1 VYLNHRLWAFTEG
14 VRLRI
19 AGTTLAGL
27 LAVLAGTARLALLG
41 WVLGRVLAGD
51 SLAHLAWP
59 VAGVAAL
66 VAGRGLLEYGRTM
79 VAHHTAARVQW
90 RLRGRIYEQITALG
104 PAHFTQTRTG
114 DVILSV
120 VEGVQ
125 QLEVYFGQY
134 LPQLFVSALTP
145 FLIFAVV
152 AVIDLRLAAVFLA
165 AALGTFLL
173 PTLWH
178 RWDSRHSL
186 ARSTAYAAY
195 GAEFLDAIQGLR
207 TLAAFGQ
214 SQSRAQLLEERGR
227 ALFQATM
234 WLLSTNTLARGISD
248 VCIAMGAAVALA
260 IGAHRVQAGQM
271 ELTALVVVLML
282 GVEIFRPLRELRV
295 VLHQGMLGLSAAQ
308 GILALLAV
316 HPQVT
321 DAARTPDAT
330 RVNDAVGGLGGGAT
344 PLPPDQNN
352 RFTANPPIANPLTA
366 NPLTANPPIDP
377 SITFEHVTFAYPGGR
392 RAALEE
398 LSFRVAAG
406 ERVGVVGASGAGKS
420 TISRL
425 LLRFADP
432 TTGRVTIGGRDLRAL
447 SLHEL
452 RRLIAVVSQ
461 DTYLFHGTIEEN
473 LRMGRPEAS
482 QAELEAAA
490 RSANVH
496 DAIAALPQGYQTV
509 VGERG
514 VRLSGGQRQ
523 RIAIARALLRDA
535 PILIL
540 DEALS
545 SVDAESEA
553 AIQDALD
560 RLMRGRTTL
569 IFAHRLSSII
579 GADRILVLDEGRV
592 AESGTH
598 AALMAG
604 DGVYRRL
611 MTGQAAGAR
620 DEIFADG
627 GDEDVVG
634 SNGDARAPRDTAAA
648 GAPTEEPP
656 AVLRAAGPSWWEVGR
671 ILVGLAAG
679 YHARLVVTFVLGV
692 ARVAALIGVGLLSAL
707 VVRAVS
713 RGEATRGLLVAL
725 LIVAPLAG
733 VLHWLE
739 SWFAHDMAYRLLA
752 DMRMRFFRKLVALG
766 PAYLASRRT
775 GDLLGVA
782 THDIELIEYF
792 FAHTITPGLVAV
804 LVPAVVLA
812 TLATFGWPMALA
824 VLPFLA
830 YAGLSPVLGRA
841 RIDRLSARAREASG
855 ELNAHAVDS
864 VQGLAEIVAFQQEA
878 RRGEALTD
886 RARAYADARM
896 PFLAD
901 LARQSALQE
910 VATGLGGLAVTM
922 AGAALVAAGRLESAM
937 LPLLTLLAMSAFVPV
952 WEIAQVG
959 RQLADT
965 LAATRRVHAV
975 HGEPVLIADGPGVAR
990 PRARREDAAA
1000 IALHGVTFT
1009 YPGRRQPALLD
1020 VSFTVPAGATVA
1032 LVGPSGA
1039 GKTTI
1044 ASLLLRF
1051 WDPNAGAITL
1061 GGHDLRQW
1069 TLEDLRRHIALVAQ
1083 DTHLFNDTL
1092 GGNIRIARPEATEA
1106 ELAAA
1111 MEGAALLPL
1120 VRSLPDGL
1128 DTRVGERG
1136 LQLSGGQRQRVAIAR
1151 AFLRDAPVLIL
1162 DEATS
1167 HLDAVNEQVV
1177 QEALTSLARART
1189 TIVIAHRLSTVRAA
1203 DQIVVLDE
1211 GRLIEQGRHEDLLR
1225 RRGLYARLV
1234 SRQVAAAIAS

>member
-1 VYLNHRLWAFTEG
+1 MYLNPRLWTFTRG

-19 AGTTLAGL
+19 AGTTVAGL

-51 SLAHLAWP
+51 SLARLAWP

-66 VAGRGLLEYGRTM
+66 IAVRGLLEYGRTM
-79 VAHHTAARVQW
+79 VAHHTAARVQR
-90 RLRGRIYEQITALG
+90 RLRGRLYEQITALG

-125 QLEVYFGQY
+125 QLEVYFGQF

-152 AVIDLRLAAVFLA
+152 SAIDLPLAAVFLVA
-165 AALGTFLL
+165 AIATFLM
-173 PTLWH
+173 PALWH

-186 ARSTAYAAY
+186 ARSKAYAAY

-214 SQSRAQLLEERGR
+214 SQARARLLEERGR

-248 VCIAMGAAVALA
+248 VCIALGAATALA
-260 IGAHRVQAGQM
+260 IGSYRVQGGQM

-308 GILALLAV
+308 SILALLALKPSV
-316 HPQVT
+316 ADIAH
-321 DAARTPDAT
+321 
-330 RVNDAVGGLGGGAT
+330 NGS
-344 PLPPDQNN
+344 QN
-352 RFTANPPIANPLTA
+352 L
-366 NPLTANPPIDP
+366 DP
-377 SITFEHVTFAYPGGR
+377 AITFDDVTFSYPGGR
-392 RAALEE
+392 QAALEQ

-432 TTGRVTIGGRDLRAL
+432 ATGRVTIGGHDLRAL
-447 SLHEL
+447 SLRDL
-452 RRLIAVVSQ
+452 RRQIAVVSQ

-473 LRMGRPEAS
+473 LRMGRPDAS
-482 QAELEAAA
+482 QPELETAA
-490 RSANVH
+490 RNANMH
-496 DAIAALPQGYQTV
+496 DAIMALPHGYQTV

-598 AALMAG
+598 TALMAG

-611 MTGQAAGAR
+611 MAGQAAGG
-620 DEIFADG
+620 ADG
-627 GDEDVVG
+627 VIGDGRDGEAAAET
-634 SNGDARAPRDTAAA
+634 GDASAPGEAAA
-648 GAPTEEPP
+648 GAPTAEP
-656 AVLRAAGPSWWEVGR
+656 AAILRAAGPGWWEVGR
-671 ILVGLAAG
+671 ILIAMASG
-679 YHARLVVTFVLGV
+679 YHGRLVVTFVLGV

-713 RGEATRGLLVAL
+713 RGEPTGGWLVSL

-739 SWFAHDMAYRLLA
+739 SWLAHDMAYRLLA
-752 DMRMRFFRKLVALG
+752 DMRMRFFRKLVELG

-830 YAGLSPVLGRA
+830 YAALSPVLGRG

-855 ELNAHAVDS
+855 ELNAHTVDS
-864 VQGLAEIVAFQQEA
+864 VQGLGEIVAFQQEA
-878 RRGEALTD
+878 QRGEALAT
-886 RARAYADARM
+886 RALAYAGARM

-910 VATGLGGLAVTM
+910 VATGLGGLAVTLV
-922 AGAALVAAGRLESAM
+922 GAWLVTAGRLEGAM
-937 LPLLTLLAMSAFVPV
+937 LPLLALLAMSAFVPV

-975 HGEPVLIADGPGVAR
+975 HGEPVRIADGPGVPG
-990 PRARREDAAA
+990 PRRGEAAA
-1000 IALHGVTFT
+1000 IALHGLTFT
-1009 YPGRRQPALLD
+1009 YPGRRQPALQD
-1020 VSFTVPAGATVA
+1020 VSFTVPAGAMVA

-1051 WDPNAGAITL
+1051 WDPDAGAITL
-1061 GGHDLRQW
+1061 GGHDLRRW
-1069 TLEDLRRHIALVAQ
+1069 RLEGLRREIALVAQ

-1092 GGNIRIARPEATEA
+1092 GGNIRIARPEATAA
-1106 ELAAA
+1106 EVAAA
-1111 MEGAALLPL
+1111 IERASLLPL
-1120 VRSLPDGL
+1120 VRSLPEGL
-1128 DTRVGERG
+1128 ETRVGERG

-1151 AFLRDAPVLIL
+1151 AFLREAPVLIL

-1177 QEALTSLARART
+1177 QEALAGLTRSRT

-1211 GRLIEQGRHEDLLR
+1211 GRVVEQGRHDDLLR

>member
-1 VYLNHRLWAFTEG
+1 MYLNPRLWAFTRG

-19 AGTTLAGL
+19 VGTTLAGL

-51 SLAHLAWP
+51 SLARLVWP
-59 VAGVAAL
+59 VAGVATLIAL
-66 VAGRGLLEYGRTM
+66 RGLLEYGRTM
-79 VAHHTAARVQW
+79 VAHHTAARVQH
-90 RLRGRIYEQITALG
+90 RLRGRLYEQITALG
-104 PAHFTQTRTG
+104 PAHFIQTRTG

-125 QLEVYFGQY
+125 QLEVYFGQF

-152 AVIDLRLAAVFLA
+152 AAIDLPLAFVFLVA
-165 AALGTFLL
+165 AIGSFLM

-186 ARSTAYAAY
+186 ARSRSYAAY

-214 SQSRAQLLEERGR
+214 SQSRARLLEERGR

-248 VCIAMGAAVALA
+248 VCIALGAATALA
-260 IGAHRVQAGQM
+260 IGSYRVQGGHM

-282 GVEIFRPLRELRV
+282 GVEIFRPLRELRT

-308 GILALLAV
+308 SILALLALKPSV
-316 HPQVT
+316 ADT
-321 DAARTPDAT
+321 AD
-330 RVNDAVGGLGGGAT
+330 
-344 PLPPDQNN
+344 N
-352 RFTANPPIANPLTA
+352 RSQKLAPA
-366 NPLTANPPIDP
+366 
-377 SITFEHVTFAYPGGR
+377 ITFEGVTFSYPGGR

-398 LSFRVAAG
+398 LSFSVAAG

-432 TTGRVTIGGRDLRAL
+432 TTGRVTIGGHDLREL
-447 SLHEL
+447 SLRDL

-473 LRMGRPEAS
+473 LRMGRPDAS
-482 QAELEAAA
+482 QAELETAA
-490 RSANVH
+490 RNANMH
-496 DAIAALPQGYQTV
+496 DAILALPQGYQTV

-598 AALMAG
+598 TALMAG

-611 MTGQAAGAR
+611 MAGQAAGGPDGVIGDGR
-620 DEIFADG
+620 DGAAAAERGAAPA
-627 GDEDVVG
+627 
-634 SNGDARAPRDTAAA
+634 SGDAAVGTPTAEPAA
-648 GAPTEEPP
+648 I
-656 AVLRAAGPSWWEVGR
+656 LRAAGPGWWEVGR
-671 ILVGLAAG
+671 ILIAMASG
-679 YHARLVVTFVLGV
+679 YHGRLVVTFVLGV

-713 RGEATRGLLVAL
+713 RGEPTGAWLVSL

-739 SWFAHDMAYRLLA
+739 SWLAHDMAYRLLA
-752 DMRMRFFRKLVALG
+752 DMRMRFFRKLVELG

-804 LVPAVVLA
+804 LVPAVVLG

-830 YAGLSPVLGRA
+830 YAALSPVLGRG

-855 ELNAHAVDS
+855 ELNAHTVDS
-864 VQGLAEIVAFQQEA
+864 VQGLGEIVAFQQEA
-878 RRGEALTD
+878 QRGEALA
-886 RARAYADARM
+886 ARALAYAGARM

-901 LARQSALQE
+901 LARQSALQD
-910 VATGLGGLAVTM
+910 VATGLGGLAVTLV
-922 AGAALVAAGRLESAM
+922 GAWLVAAGRLEGAM

-975 HGEPVLIADGPGVAR
+975 HGEPVRIADGPGV
-990 PRARREDAAA
+990 PGPRREEAAA

-1009 YPGRRQPALLD
+1009 YPGRRQPALQD
-1020 VSFTVPAGATVA
+1020 VSFTVPAGAMVA

-1051 WDPNAGAITL
+1051 WDPDAGAITL
-1061 GGHDLRQW
+1061 GGHDLRRW
-1069 TLEDLRRHIALVAQ
+1069 RLEGLRREIALVAQ

-1092 GGNIRIARPEATEA
+1092 GGNIRIARPEATPAEVEA
-1106 ELAAA
+1106 AIARA
-1111 MEGAALLPL
+1111 SLLPL
-1120 VRSLPDGL
+1120 VRSLPEGL

-1151 AFLRDAPVLIL
+1151 AFLREAPVLIL

-1177 QEALTSLARART
+1177 QEALAGLTRSRT

-1211 GRLIEQGRHEDLLR
+1211 GRVVEQGRHDDLLR

>member
-1 VYLNHRLWAFTEG
+1 MYLNRRLWAFTRG
-14 VRLRI
+14 VRFRI

-51 SLAHLAWP
+51 SLANLAWP

-66 VAGRGLLEYGRTM
+66 IALRGLLEYGRTM
-79 VAHHTAARVQW
+79 VAHHTAARVQR
-90 RLRGRIYEQITALG
+90 RLRGRLYDQITALG

-125 QLEVYFGQY
+125 QLEVYFGQF

-152 AVIDLRLAAVFLA
+152 ATIDLSLAVVFLLAAIA
-165 AALGTFLL
+165 TFLM

-186 ARSTAYAAY
+186 ARSKTYAAY

-214 SQSRAQLLEERGR
+214 SQSRARLLEERGR

-248 VCIAMGAAVALA
+248 VCIALGAAVALA
-260 IGAHRVQAGQM
+260 IGAYRVQAGQM

-282 GVEIFRPLRELRV
+282 GVEIFRPLRELRT

-308 GILALLAV
+308 SILALLALKPSV
-316 HPQVT
+316 A
-321 DAARTPDAT
+321 D
-330 RVNDAVGGLGGGAT
+330 
-344 PLPPDQNN
+344 
-352 RFTANPPIANPLTA
+352 TASNGNQSLQ
-366 NPLTANPPIDP
+366 P
-377 SITFEHVTFAYPGGR
+377 SITFEGVTFSYPGGR
-392 RAALEE
+392 GPALEQ
-398 LSFRVAAG
+398 LSFSVAAG
-406 ERVGVVGASGAGKS
+406 QRVGVVGASGAGKS

-432 TTGRVTIGGRDLRAL
+432 TVGRVTIGGHDLREL
-447 SLHEL
+447 SLRDL

-473 LRMGRPEAS
+473 LRMGRPDAS

-490 RSANVH
+490 RSANMH
-496 DAIAALPQGYQTV
+496 DAIVALPQGYQTV

-598 AALMAG
+598 TALMAG

-611 MTGQAAGAR
+611 MAGQAAGS
-620 DEIFADG
+620 ADG
-627 GDEDVVG
+627 VIGDSRDGEGAAENGNAATPPDV
-634 SNGDARAPRDTAAA
+634 AA
-648 GAPTEEPP
+648 GSPTVEPA
-656 AVLRAAGPSWWEVGR
+656 AVLRAAGPGWWEVGR
-671 ILVGLAAG
+671 ILMAMASG
-679 YHARLVVTFVLGV
+679 YHGRLVVTFVLGV

-713 RGEATRGLLVAL
+713 RGEPTGALLASL

-739 SWFAHDMAYRLLA
+739 SWLAHDMAYRLLA
-752 DMRMRFFRKLVALG
+752 DMRMRFFRKLVELG

-812 TLATFGWPMALA
+812 TLAAFGWTMALA

-830 YAGLSPVLGRA
+830 YAALSPVLGRG
-841 RIDRLSARAREASG
+841 RIDRLSVRAREASG
-855 ELNAHAVDS
+855 ELNAHTVDS

-878 RRGEALTD
+878 QRGEALA
-886 RARAYADARM
+886 ARAMSYAGARM

-910 VATGLGGLAVTM
+910 VATGLGGLAVTLV
-922 AGAALVAAGRLESAM
+922 GAWLVSAGRLEGAM

-975 HGEPVLIADGPGVAR
+975 HRESVRIADGPGI
-990 PRARREDAAA
+990 PGPRREEAAA

-1051 WDPNAGAITL
+1051 WDPDAGAITL
-1061 GGHDLRQW
+1061 GGHDLRRW
-1069 TLEDLRRHIALVAQ
+1069 RLDGLRREIALVAQ

-1092 GGNIRIARPEATEA
+1092 GGNIRIARPEATAA
-1106 ELAAA
+1106 EVAAA
-1111 MEGAALLPL
+1111 IERASLLPL
-1120 VRSLPDGL
+1120 VRSLPEGL

-1151 AFLRDAPVLIL
+1151 AFLREAPVLIL

-1177 QEALTSLARART
+1177 QEALAGLTRART

-1211 GRLIEQGRHEDLLR
+1211 GRVVEQGRHDDLLR

>member
-1 VYLNHRLWAFTEG
+1 
-14 VRLRI
+14 
-19 AGTTLAGL
+19 
-27 LAVLAGTARLALLG
+27 
-41 WVLGRVLAGD
+41 
-51 SLAHLAWP
+51 
-59 VAGVAAL
+59 
-66 VAGRGLLEYGRTM
+66 
-79 VAHHTAARVQW
+79 
-90 RLRGRIYEQITALG
+90 
-104 PAHFTQTRTG
+104 HFTQTRTG

-125 QLEVYFGQY
+125 QLEVYFGQF

-152 AVIDLRLAAVFLA
+152 AVIDLPLAFVFLVA
-165 AALGTFLL
+165 AIGSFLM

-186 ARSTAYAAY
+186 ARSRSYAAY

-214 SQSRAQLLEERGR
+214 SQARARLLEERGR

-248 VCIAMGAAVALA
+248 VCIALGAAVALA
-260 IGAHRVQAGQM
+260 IGSYRVQGGQM

-282 GVEIFRPLRELRV
+282 GVEIFRPLRELRT
-295 VLHQGMLGLSAAQ
+295 VLHQGMLGLAAAQ
-308 GILALLAV
+308 SILALLALKPSV
-316 HPQVT
+316 A
-321 DAARTPDAT
+321 D
-330 RVNDAVGGLGGGAT
+330 
-344 PLPPDQNN
+344 
-352 RFTANPPIANPLTA
+352 TADNGSQKLAPA
-366 NPLTANPPIDP
+366 
-377 SITFEHVTFAYPGGR
+377 ITFEDVTFSYPGGR
-392 RAALEE
+392 RAALEA

-432 TTGRVTIGGRDLRAL
+432 TTGRVTIGGHDLRAL
-447 SLHEL
+447 SLRDL

-473 LRMGRPEAS
+473 LRMGRPDAS
-482 QAELEAAA
+482 QAELETAA
-490 RSANVH
+490 RNANMH
-496 DAIAALPQGYQTV
+496 DAIMALPQGYQTV

-598 AALMAG
+598 TALMAG

-611 MTGQAAGAR
+611 MAGQAAGR
-620 DEIFADG
+620 ADG
-627 GDEDVVG
+627 VIGDGPLAEATAET
-634 SNGDARAPRDTAAA
+634 GDAPASGDAA
-648 GAPTEEPP
+648 GAPTAEP
-656 AVLRAAGPSWWEVGR
+656 AAILRAAGPGWWEVGR
-671 ILVGLAAG
+671 ILIAMASG
-679 YHARLVVTFVLGV
+679 YHGRLVITFVLGV

-713 RGEATRGLLVAL
+713 RGEPTGAWLVAL

-733 VLHWLE
+733 LLHWLE
-739 SWFAHDMAYRLLA
+739 SWLAHDMAYRLLA
-752 DMRMRFFRKLVALG
+752 DMRMRFFRKLVELG
-766 PAYLASRRT
+766 PAYLAARRT

-830 YAGLSPVLGRA
+830 YAALSPVLGRG

-855 ELNAHAVDS
+855 ELNAHTVDS
-864 VQGLAEIVAFQQEA
+864 VQGLGEIVAFQQEA
-878 RRGEALTD
+878 QRGEALA
-886 RARAYADARM
+886 ARATAYAGARM

-901 LARQSALQE
+901 LARQSALQD
-910 VATGLGGLAVTM
+910 VATGLGGLAVTLV
-922 AGAALVAAGRLESAM
+922 GAWLVAGDRLEGAM

-975 HGEPVLIADGPGVAR
+975 HREPVRIADGPGV
-990 PRARREDAAA
+990 PGPRREAAAA
-1000 IALHGVTFT
+1000 IALHNITFT
-1009 YPGRRQPALLD
+1009 YPGRRQPAL
-1020 VSFTVPAGATVA
+1020 
-1032 LVGPSGA
+1032 
-1039 GKTTI
+1039 
-1044 ASLLLRF
+1044 
-1051 WDPNAGAITL
+1051 
-1061 GGHDLRQW
+1061 
-1069 TLEDLRRHIALVAQ
+1069 
-1083 DTHLFNDTL
+1083 
-1092 GGNIRIARPEATEA
+1092 
-1106 ELAAA
+1106 
-1111 MEGAALLPL
+1111 
-1120 VRSLPDGL
+1120 
-1128 DTRVGERG
+1128 
-1136 LQLSGGQRQRVAIAR
+1136 
-1151 AFLRDAPVLIL
+1151 RD
-1162 DEATS
+1162 
-1167 HLDAVNEQVV
+1167 
-1177 QEALTSLARART
+1177 
-1189 TIVIAHRLSTVRAA
+1189 
-1203 DQIVVLDE
+1203 
-1211 GRLIEQGRHEDLLR
+1211 
-1225 RRGLYARLV
+1225 
-1234 SRQVAAAIAS
+1234 

>member
-1 VYLNHRLWAFTEG
+1 MYIDGWLWAFTRG
-14 VRLRI
+14 VRARI
-19 AGTTLAGL
+19 AGATAAGL
-27 LAVLAGTARLALLG
+27 LSVLVGTARLALLG
-41 WVLGRVLAGD
+41 WVLGRLLAGD
-51 SLAHLAWP
+51 PPARLVGP

-66 VAGRGLLEYGRTM
+66 IALRGLLEYGRTM
-79 VAHHTAARVQW
+79 IAHHTAARVQGELRA
-90 RLRGRIYEQITALG
+90 RLYAQITALG
-104 PAHFTQTRTG
+104 PAHFTRARTG
-114 DVILSV
+114 DVILSI

-145 FLIFAVV
+145 FLIFAIV
-152 AVIDLRLAAVFLA
+152 AAVDVPLAAVILA
-165 AALGTFLL
+165 AAVATFLL
-173 PTLWH
+173 PALWH

-186 ARSTAYAAY
+186 ERSKAYKAY

-214 SQSRAQLLEERGR
+214 SQARARLLEERGHS
-227 ALFQATM
+227 LFQATM
-234 WLLSTNTLARGISD
+234 WLLGTNTMARGISD
-248 VCIAMGAAVALA
+248 VCIALGAAVALGL
-260 IGAHRVQAGQM
+260 GAHRVQAGAM

-282 GVEIFRPLRELRV
+282 GVEIFRPLRELRT

-308 GILALLAV
+308 GIRELLSV
-316 HPQVT
+316 TPQVR
-321 DAARTPDAT
+321 DSVP
-330 RVNDAVGGLGGGAT
+330 GGADLAIT
-344 PLPPDQNN
+344 PSL
-352 RFTANPPIANPLTA
+352 A
-366 NPLTANPPIDP
+366 
-377 SITFEHVTFAYPGGR
+377 FERVTFAYPGGR
-392 RAALEE
+392 RAALRD
-398 LSFRVAAG
+398 LSFHVAAG

-432 TTGRVTIGGRDLRAL
+432 SAGRITVGGRDLRSLAL
-447 SLHEL
+447 ADL

-461 DTYLFHGTIEEN
+461 DTYLFHGTVEDN
-473 LRMGRPEAS
+473 LRMGRPDAT
-482 QAELEAAA
+482 QAELEASA
-490 RSANVH
+490 RHANIH
-496 DAIAALPQGYQTV
+496 DAIMALPQGYRTV

-553 AIQDALD
+553 AIQEALD

-569 IFAHRLSSII
+569 IFAHRLSSIV
-579 GADRILVLDEGRV
+579 GADRILVLDEGGV

-598 AALMAG
+598 ATLMAR

-611 MTGQAAGAR
+611 MAGQAAGAVEGER
-620 DEIFADG
+620 LDDGALAPGSAGADADE
-627 GDEDVVG
+627 
-634 SNGDARAPRDTAAA
+634 AAA
-648 GAPTEEPP
+648 DRAADEEPS
-656 AVLRAAGPSWWEVGR
+656 AVLRAAGPGWREVAR
-671 ILVGLAAG
+671 ILLAMAEG
-679 YHARLVVTFVLGV
+679 YHGRLVVTFVLGV

-713 RGEATRGLLVAL
+713 RGAPTGVLLACL
-725 LIVAPLAG
+725 LIVAPAAG

-739 SWFAHDMAYRLLA
+739 SWLAHDMAYRLLA

-766 PAYLASRRT
+766 PAYLSARRT
-775 GDLLGVA
+775 GDLLGAA

-792 FAHTITPGLVAV
+792 FAHTITPGLVAI

-812 TLATFGWPMALA
+812 TLAFFGWPMAVA

-864 VQGLAEIVAFQQEA
+864 VQGLGEIVAFQQEA
-878 RRGEALTD
+878 RRGESLAE
-886 RARAYADARM
+886 RASAYAAARM

-901 LARQSALQE
+901 LARQSALQDA
-910 VATGLGGLAVTM
+910 ATGLGGLAVTGV
-922 AGAALVAAGRLESAM
+922 GAWLVASGRLEGAM

-975 HGEPVLIADGPGVAR
+975 HAEPVRIVDGSGVALAG
-990 PRARREDAAA
+990 PRRGDAAA
-1000 IALHGVTFT
+1000 IALHDVTFA
-1009 YPGRRQPALLD
+1009 YPGRRRPALSG
-1020 VSFTVPAGATVA
+1020 VSFTVPPGATVA

-1051 WDPNAGAITL
+1051 WDPEHGAITL
-1061 GGHDLRQW
+1061 AGHDLRAW
-1069 TLEDLRRHIALVAQ
+1069 PLEDLRGHIALVAQ

-1092 GGNIRIARPEATEA
+1092 GGNIRIARPDAS
-1106 ELAAA
+1106 AADVA
-1111 MEGAALLPL
+1111 DAIERAALGPL
-1120 VRSLPDGL
+1120 VAGLPEGL
-1128 DTRVGERG
+1128 DTQVGERG

-1167 HLDAVNEQVV
+1167 HLDAVNEAVV
-1177 QEALTSLARART
+1177 QEALVSLARART

-1203 DQIVVLDE
+1203 DRIVVLDE
-1211 GRLIEQGRHEDLLR
+1211 GRVVEQGRHEDLLR

-1234 SRQVAAAIAS
+1234 SRQVAAAVAS

>member
-1 VYLNHRLWAFTEG
+1 MYLNRRLWAFTDG

-19 AGTTLAGL
+19 VGATLAGL
-27 LAVLAGTARLALLG
+27 LAVLLGTARLALLG

-51 SLAHLAWP
+51 GLGHLVWP

-66 VAGRGLLEYGRTM
+66 IALRGLLEYGRAM
-79 VAHHTAARVQW
+79 VAHHTAAGVQAW
-90 RLRGRIYEQITALG
+90 LRGRIYEQITALG
-104 PAHFTQTRTG
+104 PAHFTQARTG

-145 FLIFAVV
+145 LLIFAVV
-152 AVIDLRLAAVFLA
+152 LAIDSPLAVVFLLAAIA
-165 AALGTFLL
+165 TFVL
-173 PTLWH
+173 PALWH
-178 RWDSRHSL
+178 GWDSRNSL
-186 ARSTAYAAY
+186 ERSRAYKAY

-214 SQSRAQLLEERGR
+214 SRSRARLLEERGHS
-227 ALFQATM
+227 LFQATM
-234 WLLSTNTLARGISD
+234 WLLGTNTLARGISD
-248 VCIAMGAAVALA
+248 MCIALGAAVALA
-260 IGAHRVQAGQM
+260 VGVYRVQGGAM

-308 GILALLAV
+308 GILQLLAV
-316 HPQVT
+316 KPHVT
-321 DAARTPDAT
+321 DLPSREPTGPES
-330 RVNDAVGGLGGGAT
+330 
-344 PLPPDQNN
+344 PLQ
-352 RFTANPPIANPLTA
+352 
-366 NPLTANPPIDP
+366 P
-377 SITFEHVTFAYPGGR
+377 SLAFENVTFRYPGGR
-392 RAALEE
+392 RPALDA
-398 LSFRVAAG
+398 LSLRVAPG

-432 TTGRVTIGGRDLRAL
+432 TTGRVTIGGHDLRDLSLRDLR
-447 SLHEL
+447 
-452 RRLIAVVSQ
+452 RMIAVVSQ
-461 DTYLFHGTIEEN
+461 DTYLFHGTVEEN
-473 LRMGRPEAS
+473 LRMGRPDAS
-482 QAELEAAA
+482 QAELEDAA
-490 RSANVH
+490 RHANIH
-496 DAIAALPQGYQTV
+496 EAIAALPQGYRTV

-579 GADRILVLDEGRV
+579 GADRILVLDEGCV

-598 AALMAG
+598 ATLMAR

-611 MTGQAAGAR
+611 MAGQAGGETDGTLHDDAVT
-620 DEIFADG
+620 ADR
-627 GDEDVVG
+627 ET
-634 SNGDARAPRDTAAA
+634 SPTPHAAA
-648 GAPTEEPP
+648 APTEDAP
-656 AVLRAAGPSWWEVGR
+656 AVLRAAGPGWREVGR
-671 ILVGLAAG
+671 ILFALARG

-692 ARVAALIGVGLLSAL
+692 ARVAALIGVGLLGAL

-713 RGEATRGLLVAL
+713 RGESARLLLIALLV
-725 LIVAPLAG
+725 VAPLAG
-733 VLHWLE
+733 VLHWIE
-739 SWFAHDMAYRLLA
+739 SWLAHDMAYRLLA
-752 DMRMRFFRKLVALG
+752 DMRMRFFRKLVDLG
-766 PAYLASRRT
+766 PAYLSSRRT

-812 TLATFGWPMALA
+812 TLGVFGWPLALA

-830 YAGLSPVLGRA
+830 YAALSPVLGRG
-841 RIDRLSARAREASG
+841 RIDRLSGRAREASG

-864 VQGLAEIVAFQQEA
+864 IQGLAEIVAFQQEA
-878 RRGEALTD
+878 RRGEALAA
-886 RARAYADARM
+886 RARAYAEARM

-901 LARQSALQE
+901 LARQSAMQD
-910 VATGLGGLAVTM
+910 VATGLGGLAVTVV
-922 AGAALVAAGRLESAM
+922 GASLVAAGRLEAAM

-975 HGEPVLIADGPGVAR
+975 HAEPVLIADGPGVGL
-990 PRARREDAAA
+990 PGPRREEAAI
-1000 IALHGVTFT
+1000 IALHDVTFT
-1009 YPGRRQPALLD
+1009 YPGRARPALTQ

-1051 WDPNAGAITL
+1051 WDPTSGSITL
-1061 GGHDLRQW
+1061 AGHDLRAW
-1069 TLEDLRRHIALVAQ
+1069 SLDDLRGHIALVAQ

-1092 GGNIRIARPEATEA
+1092 GGNIRIARPEATRTEV
-1106 ELAAA
+1106 AAA
-1111 MEGAALLPL
+1111 IERASLAPL
-1120 VRSLPDGL
+1120 VRALPEGL
-1128 DTRVGERG
+1128 ETRVGERG
-1136 LQLSGGQRQRVAIAR
+1136 LQ
-1151 AFLRDAPVLIL
+1151 
-1162 DEATS
+1162 
-1167 HLDAVNEQVV
+1167 
-1177 QEALTSLARART
+1177 
-1189 TIVIAHRLSTVRAA
+1189 
-1203 DQIVVLDE
+1203 
-1211 GRLIEQGRHEDLLR
+1211 
-1225 RRGLYARLV
+1225 
-1234 SRQVAAAIAS
+1234 

>member
-1 VYLNHRLWAFTEG
+1 VYLNPRLWAFTRG

-19 AGTTLAGL
+19 VGTTLAGL

-51 SLAHLAWP
+51 SLARLVWP
-59 VAGVAAL
+59 VAGVATLIAL
-66 VAGRGLLEYGRTM
+66 RGLLEYGRTM
-79 VAHHTAARVQW
+79 VAHHTAARVQH
-90 RLRGRIYEQITALG
+90 RLRGRLYEQITELG
-104 PAHFTQTRTG
+104 PAHFIQTRTG

-125 QLEVYFGQY
+125 QLEVYFGQF

-152 AVIDLRLAAVFLA
+152 AAIDLPLAFVFLVA
-165 AALGTFLL
+165 AIGSFLM

-186 ARSTAYAAY
+186 ARSKSYAAY

-214 SQSRAQLLEERGR
+214 SQSRARLLEERGR

-248 VCIAMGAAVALA
+248 VCIALGAATALA
-260 IGAHRVQAGQM
+260 IGSYRVQGGHM

-282 GVEIFRPLRELRV
+282 GVEIFRPLRELRT

-308 GILALLAV
+308 SILALLALKPSV
-316 HPQVT
+316 ADT
-321 DAARTPDAT
+321 AD
-330 RVNDAVGGLGGGAT
+330 
-344 PLPPDQNN
+344 N
-352 RFTANPPIANPLTA
+352 RSQKLAPA
-366 NPLTANPPIDP
+366 
-377 SITFEHVTFAYPGGR
+377 ITFEGVTFSYPGGR

-398 LSFRVAAG
+398 LSFSVAAG

-432 TTGRVTIGGRDLRAL
+432 TTGRVTIGGHDLREL
-447 SLHEL
+447 SLRDL

-473 LRMGRPEAS
+473 LRMGRPDAS
-482 QAELEAAA
+482 QAELETAA
-490 RSANVH
+490 RNANMH
-496 DAIAALPQGYQTV
+496 DAILALPQGYQTV

-579 GADRILVLDEGRV
+579 GADRLLVLDEGRV

-598 AALMAG
+598 TALMAG

-611 MTGQAAGAR
+611 MAGQAAGGPDGVIGDGR
-620 DEIFADG
+620 DG
-627 GDEDVVG
+627 
-634 SNGDARAPRDTAAA
+634 AAA
-648 GAPTEEPP
+648 AEPGAAPASRDAAVGAPTAEP
-656 AVLRAAGPSWWEVGR
+656 AAILRAAGPGWWEVGR
-671 ILVGLAAG
+671 ILIAMASG
-679 YHARLVVTFVLGV
+679 YHGRLVVTFVLGV

-707 VVRAVS
+707 VVRSVS
-713 RGEATRGLLVAL
+713 RGEPTGAWLVSL

-739 SWFAHDMAYRLLA
+739 SWLAHDMAYRLLA
-752 DMRMRFFRKLVALG
+752 DMRMRFFRKLVELG

-804 LVPAVVLA
+804 LVPAVVLG

-830 YAGLSPVLGRA
+830 YAALSPVLGRG

-855 ELNAHAVDS
+855 ELNAHTVDS
-864 VQGLAEIVAFQQEA
+864 VQGLGEIVAFQQEA
-878 RRGEALTD
+878 QRGEALA
-886 RARAYADARM
+886 ARALAYAGARM

-901 LARQSALQE
+901 LARQSALQD
-910 VATGLGGLAVTM
+910 VATGLGGLAVTLV
-922 AGAALVAAGRLESAM
+922 GAWLVAAGRLEGAM

-975 HGEPVLIADGPGVAR
+975 HGEPVRIADGPGV
-990 PRARREDAAA
+990 PGPRREEAAA

-1009 YPGRRQPALLD
+1009 YPGRRQPALQD
-1020 VSFTVPAGATVA
+1020 VSFTVPAGAMVA

-1051 WDPNAGAITL
+1051 WDPDAGAITL
-1061 GGHDLRQW
+1061 GGHDLRRW
-1069 TLEDLRRHIALVAQ
+1069 RLEGLRREIALVAQ

-1092 GGNIRIARPEATEA
+1092 GGNIRIARPEATPAEVEA
-1106 ELAAA
+1106 AIERAS
-1111 MEGAALLPL
+1111 LLPL
-1120 VRSLPDGL
+1120 VRSLPEGL

-1151 AFLRDAPVLIL
+1151 AFLREAPVLIL

-1177 QEALTSLARART
+1177 QEALAGLTRSRT

-1211 GRLIEQGRHEDLLR
+1211 GRVVEQGRHDDLLR

>member
-1 VYLNHRLWAFTEG
+1 VYLNPRLWAFTRG

-41 WVLGRVLAGD
+41 WVLGRVLAHD
-51 SLAHLAWP
+51 PLATLAWP
-59 VAGVAAL
+59 IAGVAAL
-66 VAGRGLLEYGRTM
+66 VALRGLLEYGRAM
-79 VAHHTAARVQW
+79 VAHHTAARVQR
-90 RLRGRIYEQITALG
+90 RLRARLYEQITALG

-125 QLEVYFGQY
+125 QLEVYFGQF

-152 AVIDLRLAAVFLA
+152 AAIDLPLAGVFFLA
-165 AALGTFLL
+165 AIATFLM

-186 ARSTAYAAY
+186 ARSKSYAAY

-214 SQSRAQLLEERGR
+214 SQSRARLLEERGR

-248 VCIAMGAAVALA
+248 VCIALGAAIALA
-260 IGAHRVQAGQM
+260 IGVSRVQGGQM

-282 GVEIFRPLRELRV
+282 GVEIFRPLRELRT
-295 VLHQGMLGLSAAQ
+295 VLHQGMLGLAAAQ
-308 GILALLAV
+308 SILSLLALKPSVAD
-316 HPQVT
+316 T
-321 DAARTPDAT
+321 AAGDGPD
-330 RVNDAVGGLGGGAT
+330 LE
-344 PLPPDQNN
+344 
-352 RFTANPPIANPLTA
+352 
-366 NPLTANPPIDP
+366 P
-377 SITFEHVTFAYPGGR
+377 SIAFDGVTFAYPGGR
-392 RAALEE
+392 RPALEQ

-432 TTGRVTIGGRDLRAL
+432 TAGRVTIGGRDLREL
-447 SLHEL
+447 SLRDL

-473 LRMGRPEAS
+473 LRMGRPDAS
-482 QAELEAAA
+482 QAELETAA
-490 RSANVH
+490 RNANMH
-496 DAIAALPQGYQTV
+496 DAIMALPQGYRTV

-598 AALMAG
+598 AVLMAG

-611 MTGQAAGAR
+611 MAGQAAGG
-620 DEIFADG
+620 ADG
-627 GDEDVVG
+627 VI
-634 SNGDARAPRDTAAA
+634 GDARADLAATEAVDARAPDDAAA
-648 GAPTEEPP
+648 GGPSAEP
-656 AVLRAAGPSWWEVGR
+656 AAILRAAGPGWWEVGR
-671 ILVGLAAG
+671 ILTAMASG
-679 YHARLVVTFVLGV
+679 YHGRLVVTFVLGV

-713 RGEATRGLLVAL
+713 RGEPTGAWLVSL

-739 SWFAHDMAYRLLA
+739 SWLAHDMAYRLLA
-752 DMRMRFFRKLVALG
+752 DMRMRFFRKLVELG

-830 YAGLSPVLGRA
+830 YAALSPVLGRG

-855 ELNAHAVDS
+855 ELNAHTVDS
-864 VQGLAEIVAFQQEA
+864 VQGLGEIVAFQQEA
-878 RRGEALTD
+878 QRGEALA
-886 RARAYADARM
+886 ARATAYAGARM

-901 LARQSALQE
+901 LARQSALQD
-910 VATGLGGLAVTM
+910 VATGLGGLAVTLV
-922 AGAALVAAGRLESAM
+922 GAWLVAAGRLEGAM

-975 HGEPVLIADGPGVAR
+975 HREPVRIADGPGI
-990 PRARREDAAA
+990 PGPRREQAAT

-1009 YPGRRQPALLD
+1009 YPGRRRPALQD
-1020 VSFTVPAGATVA
+1020 VSFTVPAGAMVA

-1051 WDPNAGAITL
+1051 WDPDSGAITL
-1061 GGHDLRQW
+1061 GGHDLRKW
-1069 TLEDLRRHIALVAQ
+1069 RLEGLRREIALVAQ

-1092 GGNIRIARPEATEA
+1092 GGNIRIARPEASPA
-1106 ELAAA
+1106 EVTAAIERA
-1111 MEGAALLPL
+1111 SLLPL
-1120 VRSLPDGL
+1120 VRSLPEGL

-1151 AFLRDAPVLIL
+1151 AFLREAPVLIL

-1177 QEALTSLARART
+1177 QEALAGLTRSRT

-1211 GRLIEQGRHEDLLR
+1211 GRVIEQGRHEDLLR

>member
-1 VYLNHRLWAFTEG
+1 MYLNRRLWAFTRD

-51 SLAHLAWP
+51 SLAELAWP

-66 VAGRGLLEYGRTM
+66 IALRGFLEYGRTM
-79 VAHHTAARVQW
+79 VAHHTAAHVQR
-90 RLRGRIYEQITALG
+90 RLRGQLYDQITALG
-104 PAHFTQTRTG
+104 PAHFTHTRTG

-125 QLEVYFGQY
+125 QLEVYFGQF

-152 AVIDLRLAAVFLA
+152 ATIDLPLAGVFLVA
-165 AALGTFLL
+165 GIATFLM

-186 ARSTAYAAY
+186 ARSEAYAAY

-214 SQSRAQLLEERGR
+214 SQARARLLEDRGR

-248 VCIAMGAAVALA
+248 VCIALGAAVALA
-260 IGAHRVQAGQM
+260 IGTYRVQAGQM

-308 GILALLAV
+308 SILALLALK
-316 HPQVT
+316 PSVT
-321 DAARTPDAT
+321 DTT
-330 RVNDAVGGLGGGAT
+330 N
-344 PLPPDQNN
+344 NN
-352 RFTANPPIANPLTA
+352 RSHLEPSLTF
-366 NPLTANPPIDP
+366 DG
-377 SITFEHVTFAYPGGR
+377 VTFSYPGGR
-392 RAALEE
+392 RPALEQ
-398 LSFRVAAG
+398 LSFSVAAG
-406 ERVGVVGASGAGKS
+406 ERVGMVGASGAGKS

-432 TTGRVTIGGRDLRAL
+432 TAGRVTIGGHDLREL
-447 SLHEL
+447 SLRDL

-473 LRMGRPEAS
+473 LRMGRPDAS

-490 RSANVH
+490 RNANMH
-496 DAIAALPQGYQTV
+496 DAIVALPQGYRTV

-592 AESGTH
+592 IESGTH
-598 AALMAG
+598 TALMAG

-611 MTGQAAGAR
+611 MAGQAAGR
-620 DEIFADG
+620 ADG
-627 GDEDVVG
+627 VIGDGRAGEVAAAPGEAPAAGDV
-634 SNGDARAPRDTAAA
+634 TAAPA
-648 GAPTEEPP
+648 EEP
-656 AVLRAAGPSWWEVGR
+656 ATILRAAGPGWWEVGR
-671 ILVGLAAG
+671 ILIAMASG
-679 YHARLVVTFVLGV
+679 YYARLGVTFVLGV

-713 RGEATRGLLVAL
+713 RGEPTRAWLVAL
-725 LIVAPLAG
+725 LVVAPLAG

-739 SWFAHDMAYRLLA
+739 SWLAHDMAYRLLA
-752 DMRMRFFRKLVALG
+752 DMRMRFFRKLVDLG

-830 YAGLSPVLGRA
+830 YAALSPVLGRA

-855 ELNAHAVDS
+855 ELNAHTVDS
-864 VQGLAEIVAFQQEA
+864 VQGLGEIVAFQQEA
-878 RRGEALTD
+878 QRGEALA
-886 RARAYADARM
+886 ARAMAYAGARM

-910 VATGLGGLAVTM
+910 VATGLGGLAVTL
-922 AGAALVAAGRLESAM
+922 AGAWLVAAGGLEGAM

-975 HGEPVLIADGPGVAR
+975 HREPVRIADGPGI
-990 PRARREDAAA
+990 PGPRREQATAL
-1000 IALHGVTFT
+1000 ALHGVTFT
-1009 YPGRRQPALLD
+1009 YPGRLRPALQD

-1051 WDPNAGAITL
+1051 WDPDAGAITL
-1061 GGHDLRQW
+1061 GGHDLRRW
-1069 TLEDLRRHIALVAQ
+1069 GLEGLRREIALVAQ

-1092 GGNIRIARPEATEA
+1092 AGNIRIARPEATAA
-1106 ELAAA
+1106 EVTAAIERA
-1111 MEGAALLPL
+1111 SLLPL
-1120 VRSLPDGL
+1120 VRSLPEGL

-1136 LQLSGGQRQRVAIAR
+1136 LHLSGGQRQRVAIAR
-1151 AFLRDAPVLIL
+1151 AFLREAPVLIL

-1177 QEALTSLARART
+1177 QEALAGLARART
-1189 TIVIAHRLSTVRAA
+1189 TLVIAHRLSTVRAA

-1211 GRLIEQGRHEDLLR
+1211 GRVVEQGRHDDLLR